1 MYNLEASFKCPGTL
15 RSSMASSHRPPAI
28 RSVMRGGQYQVKTA
42 GIPTDIFRM
51 KDLTIIDF
59 SHNQLREVPPN
70 LEYARGAIVLN
81 LSHNNIENIPN
92 QVFSN
97 LIDLLF
103 LDLSNNKL
111 DMLPPQI
118 RRLTMVQELK
128 LMTSL
133 RVLHMRNT
141 NRTLENIPPS
151 LDDLEN
157 LRDIDFAENNL
168 PAIPE
173 ALFKLKNLRKLDVS
187 GNKFFFLNVR
197 VVIENLT
204 VLKIEKIT
212 IPEGSWEMLE
222 TLNISGNGMTSLPD
236 GLVRLTKLQRLY
248 ASDNHLTF
256 EGIPSG
262 IGKLVQLIVLHLTR
276 NNLELVPEGITRCVR
291 LQRLRLNHNRLITLP
306 DGIHLLPDL
315 KELDLTE

>member
-1 MYNLEASFKCPGTL
+1 MLLCRCYDL
-15 RSSMASSHRPPAI
+15 MADYESALI
-28 RSVMRGGQYQVKTA
+28 RLVKTA

-128 LMTSL
+128 LSNNP
-133 RVLHMRNT
+133 LHHFQLKQLPR
-141 NRTLENIPPS
+141 LEVPILS
-151 LDDLEN
+151 
-157 LRDIDFAENNL
+157 
-168 PAIPE
+168 
-173 ALFKLKNLRKLDVS
+173 KL
-187 GNKFFFLNVR
+187 
-197 VVIENLT
+197 
-204 VLKIEKIT
+204 
-212 IPEGSWEMLE
+212 
-222 TLNISGNGMTSLPD
+222 
-236 GLVRLTKLQRLY
+236 
-248 ASDNHLTF
+248 
-256 EGIPSG
+256 
-262 IGKLVQLIVLHLTR
+262 
-276 NNLELVPEGITRCVR
+276 
-291 LQRLRLNHNRLITLP
+291 
-306 DGIHLLPDL
+306 
-315 KELDLTE
+315 

>member
-1 MYNLEASFKCPGTL
+1 MTQMTWLKLNRAKLERVPDELSRCTNLEHLQMSRNFLSSVHGELSDLPRL
-15 RSSMASSHRPPAI
+15 RSVIVRHN
-28 RSVMRGGQYQVKTA
+28 QVKTA

-70 LEYARGAIVLN
+70 LEYAKGAIVLN
-81 LSHNNIENIPN
+81 LSYNNIETIPN

-118 RRLTMVQELK
+118 RRLTMVQDLK
-128 LMTSL
+128 LSNNPLHHFQLKQLPSMTAL

-157 LRDIDFAENNL
+157 LTDIDFAENDL
-168 PAIPE
+168 PAVPE
-173 ALFKLKNLRKLDVS
+173 ALFKLKSLRKLDIS
-187 GNKFFFLNVR
+187 GNKIDKF
-197 VVIENLT
+197 
-204 VLKIEKIT
+204 T
-212 IPEGSWEMLE
+212 IPEGSWETLE
-222 TLNISGNGMTSLPD
+222 TLNVSGNGMTALPD
-236 GLVRLTKLQRLY
+236 GLVRLVKLQRLY
-248 ASDNHLTF
+248 ASDNKLTF
-256 EGIPSG
+256 E
-262 IGKLVQLIVLHLTR
+262 
-276 NNLELVPEGITRCVR
+276 
-291 LQRLRLNHNRLITLP
+291 
-306 DGIHLLPDL
+306 
-315 KELDLTE
+315 